1 MGLEIKWS
9 TAKRV
14 MTGTG
19 PAYVRSWVIP
29 PNLYA
34 GFFKFWEENKL
45 GLKLDGYSVNK
56 SPKDEWQ
63 FNEWRKRLTDFKD
76 LGTSQPAKTVTIPE
90 KSSLVLEPLRFTEG
104 LREWQPPVVQQLVAS
119 IKKWGAAVDG
129 SDTGTGKTYT
139 AVAVGRE
146 LDFEIAVICP
156 KAVITSWKRVIKNHF
171 KMTPIFVMNYEAIKG
186 GKHKHVATWDKV
198 SKKSTREVFTWKI
211 PNPKSTLI
219 IFDESHRLK
228 DGRTINSEMAVSAH
242 KQGYNIL
249 CCSATNAI
257 NPIELK
263 TVGRILGLHSGS
275 TKGFAEF
282 LQEHDCS
289 KGRFG
294 WEFGGDQ
301 MILKKLHFDIFKE
314 RGARLKK
321 EEIPGFPE
329 CDLVAEAYDMDEQS
343 KADINAVH
351 FEMKKELDTIN
362 RTIKSESEKMANA
375 LVAQLRARQKT
386 ELIKVPLFVDMAEE
400 ALEDGM
406 SVVIIVN
413 FTETIKALEKR
424 LNVHGQIPIIWGLDP
439 KNRQKYIDQ
448 FNADEARII
457 LVNIKAGGVGLSL
470 HDLNGKYPRMAIIS
484 PGPSAVELRQA
495 TGRVWRAGALTKAMQ
510 RIVFVAGTVE
520 EQICDQLKKKLD
532 QLDQI
537 NDGDLMPNEFSVIQ
551 E

>member
-1 MGLEIKWS
+1 MGLDIKWS
-9 TAKRV
+9 SARRV
-14 MTGTG
+14 MTSNG
-19 PAYVRSWVIP
+19 PSYVRSWVIP
-29 PNLYA
+29 VQLLT
-34 GFFKFWEENKL
+34 GFFQFWNENKL
-45 GLKLDGYSVNK
+45 GLKLDGYSVSKNQEDK
-56 SPKDEWQ
+56 WQ

-76 LGTSQPAKTVTIPE
+76 LGSSQPAKVITIPE
-90 KSSLVLEPLRFTEG
+90 KSSLVLEPLRFPQG

-119 IKKWGAAVDG
+119 IKKCGAAIDG

-146 LDFEIAVICP
+146 MDLEIAVVCP
-156 KAVITSWKRVIKNHF
+156 KAVITAWKRVIRNHF
-171 KMTPIFVMNYEAIKG
+171 KMTPIFVINYEALKG
-186 GKHKHVATWDKV
+186 GKQKHIATWEKV
-198 SKKSTREVFTWKI
+198 SKKCKRETFVWKM
-211 PNPKSTLI
+211 PNPKQTLI

-228 DGRTINSEMAVSAH
+228 SGTTINSEMALAAH

-263 TVGRILGLHSGS
+263 TVGKILGLHSGS
-275 TKGFAEF
+275 SKGFAQF
-282 LQEHDCS
+282 LQEHDCA

-301 MILKKLHFDIFKE
+301 MVLKKLHFDIFKE

-343 KADINAVH
+343 KADINQIH
-351 FEMKKELDTIN
+351 FDMKRELDKIN
-362 RTIKSESEKMANA
+362 KTIKNESEKMANA
-375 LVAQLRARQKT
+375 LTAQLRARQKT
-386 ELIKVPLFVDMAEE
+386 ELIKVPLFVEMVEE
-400 ALEDGM
+400 AIEDGM

-413 FTETIKALEKR
+413 FTETIKALQER
-424 LNVHGQIPIIWGLDP
+424 LSKFGDIPIIWGLDP
-439 KNRQKYIDQ
+439 KNRQANIDK

-470 HDLNGKYPRMAIIS
+470 HDLNGKYPRFAIIS

-520 EQICDQLKKKLD
+520 EGICEQLKTKLD
-532 QLDQI
+532 HLDQI
-537 NDGDLMPNEFSVIQ
+537 NDGDLSTNEFSIIQ